1 MASSIICEDY
11 IMKLNVRTSL
21 LLCAIAA
28 TLSGVAGLASA
39 APTLFTATATV
50 QNAITINQ
58 VTALNFGTVFAT
70 TTVLGAVGADAT
82 YSNKL
87 TLSSAGVVTATTG
100 AAAGPQVL
108 SLGGAVAGSYSAPGL
123 PSNATVRVLF
133 TNASTLAVT
142 PAASVAAASCLY
154 DTPAAALAANKVAL
168 VHSSADPTIGFFC
181 VDVFTSNR
189 AGLFTVGGYALGVGV
204 STLTFDLGATLVT
217 QAPIT
222 AITRTFAT
230 GTYTGTVGMEIT
242 FP

>member
-133 TNASTLAVT
+133 TNAS
-142 PAASVAAASCLY
+142 CLY